1 MKAAQLSFGFA
12 VALALLIA
20 AVWLW
25 VHNLIIFAAPVGAL
39 AVGAG
44 WVTVDNILIYPAE
57 RERREAASAQPE
69 QAPAAGEAKLL
80 GAPQAPS
87 EINARQ

>member
-1 MKAAQLSFGFA
+1 MKAAKLAFGFA

-25 VHNLIIFAAPVGAL
+25 VHNLIIFAAPVLAL

-44 WVTVDNILIYPAE
+44 WVTVDNILIYPVE
-57 RERREAASAQPE
+57 RARREAATEQPVEPSAPGDTQ
-69 QAPAAGEAKLL
+69 LL

>member
-1 MKAAQLSFGFA
+1 MKAAQLAFGFT

-25 VHNLIIFAAPVGAL
+25 LHNLIIFAAPVGAL

-44 WVTVDNILIYPAE
+44 WVTVDNILVYPAE
-57 RERREAASAQPE
+57 RERREAA
-69 QAPAAGEAKLL
+69 AAGETQLL
-80 GAPQAPS
+80 GAPQEPS